1 MQIVSHQEELPG
13 LLERLR
19 VQLTELLEIANQG
32 EWERVEALGGAL
44 AVNLAHLNAIPRHS
58 LLSQP
63 YRQRIID
70 IQRLLVNAQSSCSTR
85 LEQIRP
91 LVDALAQVRTT
102 PGSS

>member
-1 MQIVSHQEELPG
+1 MANVTHQDLVPA
-13 LLERLR
+13 LLKRLNN
-19 VQLTELLEIANQG
+19 QLTQLLEIANQG
-32 EWERVEALGGAL
+32 EWERVQ
-44 AVNLAHLNAIPRHS
+44 AVEHELIADLTKLNAIPRHS

-63 YRQRIID
+63 YRQQIID

>member
-1 MQIVSHQEELPG
+1 MAIVTHQDTFPA
-13 LLERLR
+13 LLKRLNS
-19 VQLTELLEIANQG
+19 QLAQLLEIANQG
-32 EWERVEALGGAL
+32 DWERVQAVEHELL
-44 AVNLAHLNAIPRHS
+44 ADLTKLNAIPRQS

-63 YRQRIID
+63 YRQQIID